1 MRLEVKGASM
11 LTEYTLVLIAA
22 MLMVAM
28 AAGNGVTEPVSQS
41 IVLLQ
46 RGNTAERREA
56 VGVLARLGDQR
67 AVGPLAAALKNDA
80 DAFVRQ
86 DAEQALWQIWHRSGD
101 TTVDALLQEG
111 IEAMQRGIYQAA
123 IDLFTRVID
132 IAPNFAEGYN
142 KRATTFY
149 LMQRYEESMADCER
163 TIALNPYHF
172 GALSGAGL
180 CSLGQRNL
188 PKALA
193 YFERAVAVNPNM
205 PQIQQY
211 IEEIRRLLRDQ
222 SL

>member
-1 MRLEVKGASM
+1 VKGASM

-67 AVGPLAAALKNDA
+67 AAGPLAAALKNDA
-80 DAFVRQ
+80 DTFVRQ
-86 DAEQALWQIWHRSGD
+86 GAEQALWQIWHRSGD
-101 TTVDALLQEG
+101 NAVDALLQEG

-123 IDLFTRVID
+123 IDIFTRVIEV
-132 IAPNFAEGYN
+132 APDFAEGYN

-149 LMQRYEESMADCER
+149 LMQRYEESIADCER
-163 TIALNPYHF
+163 TIVLNPYHF

-188 PKALA
+188 PKALE

>member
-1 MRLEVKGASM
+1 
-11 LTEYTLVLIAA
+11 
-22 MLMVAM
+22 
-28 AAGNGVTEPVSQS
+28 
-41 IVLLQ
+41 
-46 RGNTAERREA
+46 
-56 VGVLARLGDQR
+56 
-67 AVGPLAAALKNDA
+67 
-80 DAFVRQ
+80 VRQ
-86 DAEQALWQIWHRSGD
+86 GAEQALWQIWHRSGNHA
-101 TTVDALLQEG
+101 VDALLQEG

-149 LMQRYEESMADCER
+149 LMQRYEESMADCEQ

-180 CSLGQRNL
+180 CSLGQRNF